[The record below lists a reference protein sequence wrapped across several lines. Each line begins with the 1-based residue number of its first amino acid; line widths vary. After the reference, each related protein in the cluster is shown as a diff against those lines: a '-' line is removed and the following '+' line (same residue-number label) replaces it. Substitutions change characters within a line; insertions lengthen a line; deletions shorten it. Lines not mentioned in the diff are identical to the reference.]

1 MYISGGIGIS
11 ILKKDNKIILLIADD
26 HSNEIYCNS
35 SIKKINSNNHI
46 DIKNFLKNEI
56 EIGSQILLEEV
67 PRGEVILDELWPNSP
82 HTQDLKN
89 LFLSNDKVNPLDIRV
104 YLLPFSWEL
113 VGKDQKLGNF
123 FLLDYIKLLSDFFNL
138 KGKFYQEFFEPTYQ
152 LLMLENKGLGNDL
165 INLKKKFNVILKF
178 AESNNKP
185 LSYFFYKNKL
195 ILDKISDLVDMIM
208 EFYVILNCLTHNK
221 KSIVHTGL
229 YHSSRILE
237 QLENIYD
244 FKVIY
249 KNGQND
255 LNINKEL
262 KSCIYVPKYVKG

>member
-26 HSNEIYCNS
+26 HSNKIYCNS
-35 SIKKINSNNHI
+35 SIKKLDSSNHI
-46 DIKNFLKNEI
+46 NIKDFLSNEI
-56 EIGSQILLEEV
+56 RIGTDVLLEEV
-67 PRGEVILDELWPNSP
+67 PREETILEELWPNSP
-82 HTQDLKN
+82 HTQSLKD

-113 VGKDQKLGNF
+113 IEEDKKLGNF
-123 FLLDYIKLLSDFFNL
+123 LLIDYLNLLTQFFNL
-138 KGKFYQEFFEPTYQ
+138 KGKFYQNIFEPTYK
-152 LLMLENKGLGNDL
+152 LLLLENKGLGNSL
-165 INLKKKFNVILKF
+165 LNLKKRFNVILEF
-178 AESNNKP
+178 AKSNNKP
-185 LSYFFYKNKL
+185 LSYFFNNNKTVL
-195 ILDKISDLVDMIM
+195 EQIYDLVDTIM

-229 YHSSRILE
+229 YHSSRILN
-237 QLENIYD
+237 QLENIYG

-255 LNINKEL
+255 MNITKEL